1 MDDRRYAVV
10 AWPLRV
16 LSLHYPCRGHCHCAI
31 RFQVD
36 SPGMA
41 KGIHAHSEV
50 VASGLPDG
58 VVELMKIT
66 IKSNDYGLGFYGD
79 GKPLFYSKSGDDLI
93 ALIQQVVEL
102 KSESVEYDG
111 ELSDTDMEQD
121 FA

>member
-1 MDDRRYAVV
+1 MVQGAHTHTQ
-10 AWPLRV
+10 V
-16 LSLHYPCRGHCHCAI
+16 L
-31 RFQVD
+31 
-36 SPGMA
+36 
-41 KGIHAHSEV
+41 AHRISN
-50 VASGLPDG
+50 S

-66 IKSNDYGLGFYGD
+66 IKSNDCGLGFYGD

-93 ALIQQVVEL
+93 ALIQQVVAL